1 MPMNLIHVTLEG
13 KNMWKTFLETL
24 DIFLVKPKLT
34 LPIATKYTLLKR
46 TCLLLLREVKYRVP
60 EL

>member
-1 MPMNLIHVTLEG
+1 MLPRRKEYVENI
-13 KNMWKTFLETL
+13 LETK

-46 TCLLLLREVKYRVP
+46 TCLLLLREVNV
-60 EL
+60 